1 MAEDASQRR
10 ITPPRAASALLAL
23 ALRGSAM
30 TPLLGDLD
38 EEYAKIAEGSL
49 KAARRWYWRQSVLS
63 TVHVIAERARRE
75 RLHRALL
82 GVATVFLFLHY
93 WNLWIAPGAAI
104 QVYALSDA
112 GSYGPARIA
121 YFIVAILGAGIAGA
135 FFSRVTATARAK
147 LSQFILTR
155 AAPASLLLF
164 TPALFEILTAGDGY
178 PIVYR
183 LSQTGLAA
191 GSFIAGAAIA
201 FPRTHRP

>member
-1 MAEDASQRR
+1 MAEDAPHQR
-10 ITPPRAASALLAL
+10 ITPPRAASALLTL
-23 ALRGSAM
+23 ALRGSTMA
-30 TPLLGDLD
+30 PLLGDLD
-38 EEYAKIAEGSL
+38 EEYAEIAEGSP

-63 TVHVIAERARRE
+63 TVHVVAERARQE
-75 RLHRALL
+75 RLDRALL
-82 GVATVFLFLHY
+82 GVAVIFLFLHY
-93 WNLWIAPGAAI
+93 WNLWIAPGAAT

-121 YFIVAILGAGIAGA
+121 YFIVAILGAGLAGA
-135 FFSRVTATARAK
+135 FFSRVTATARIR
-147 LSQFILTR
+147 LIRFILTR

-164 TPALFEILTAGDGY
+164 TPALFEILNAGEDY

-201 FPRTHRP
+201 FPHTHRP